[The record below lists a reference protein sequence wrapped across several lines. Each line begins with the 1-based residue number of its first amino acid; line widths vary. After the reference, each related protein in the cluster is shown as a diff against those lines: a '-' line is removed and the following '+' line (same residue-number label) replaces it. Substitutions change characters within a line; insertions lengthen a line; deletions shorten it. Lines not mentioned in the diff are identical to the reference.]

1 MINSRTLA
9 NLHLVSLCS
18 KGKLGKQMP
27 WNSEADTENTVKY
40 RTESAKFC
48 HSGCREVL
56 FCRLLLTMELR
67 KALPQEFDRNS
78 LGTAVFHHCF

>member
-1 MINSRTLA
+1 MQERQ
-9 NLHLVSLCS
+9 V
-18 KGKLGKQMP
+18 GKQLLC
-27 WNSEADTENTVKY
+27 NSEADTENTVRY

-48 HSGCREVL
+48 HSGHREIL

-78 LGTAVFHHCF
+78 LGTALFHHSF